1 MTCCPIASHC
11 RRGRTEGQTTHD
23 VAGSRQDS
31 QAARAAGRVHPL
43 GLRRGGRSGAGLRG
57 RAGHGPSRV
66 GRRRGGGRTVE
77 SGGRRRR
84 VDPRRRPQAR
94 TVQGSAS
101 GARWPAAVAPS
112 PAPLYRRSAR
122 ARGDA
127 GSGRTPAGT
136 ARARI
141 DGLRARAGLP
151 AFAWTDPEI
160 VPGVTPRRAAHLTGL
175 RSALAAA
182 YAAAG
187 RASPAYTDAEVT
199 AGATAI
205 RAVHLQELRSAVVAL
220 EGSP

>member
-1 MTCCPIASHC
+1 MTSPAV
-11 RRGRTEGQTTHD
+11 GRTRRPLGRL
-23 VAGSRQDS
+23 VASILWACAAPAVLVLVCADGPDTDLLASGGAAGAVERSS
-31 QAARAAGRVHPL
+31 QAAGDVVSIPD
-43 GLRRGGRSGAGLRG
+43 GGRRPGPFRVRLPG
-57 RAGHGPSRV
+57 R
-66 GRRRGGGRTVE
+66 
-77 SGGRRRR
+77 GGRRRWH
-84 VDPRRRPQAR
+84 RRRPR
-94 TVQGSAS
+94 FTDDPLVPGVTPV
-101 GARWPAAVAPS
+101 RAVH
-112 PAPLYRRSAR
+112 LLEL
-122 ARGDA
+122 
-127 GSGRTPAGT
+127 
-136 ARARI
+136 RARI

-160 VPGVTPRRAAHLTGL
+160 VPGVTPGRAAHLTGL